1 MYLENDM
8 SIKLQVYKE
17 MRLVPVRFERAKTG
31 APDEAFPDI
40 DDRGHNF
47 KVPAMGI
54 AESKEIRGP
63 VIGLRKSQKI
73 KIKLVREQID
83 HSAPLFITSSDDAV
97 IKVTKPAAGKK
108 LATGKSTIIE
118 LEGGDFAEAN
128 PKSAKIEVRYES
140 KTGPIIYELTAY
152 VFSPLPVFLQPHI
165 VTINNNA
172 GTGGVKPAINVN
184 NVMTQVKALWAAAG
198 VKFVVQPI
206 KEWSVNLPTANK
218 MMWGDINTVLAKMW
232 QANTVNIY
240 VVREI
245 DDALGLGISK
255 AAHTGFGINKPCVFA
270 GEKSG
275 ATIRADT
282 YWWANDV
289 AHELGHFFTLW
300 HPTDD
305 TTPSTNWSQWGREDT
320 WSMRFLMHNYNATF
334 RENPPGDPA
343 DWPAFNDFGYGLESP
358 GKAFRAGL
366 IPLKNV
372 RTGASAGR
380 DGQCSEARTHILKGP
395 GSLY

>member
-1 MYLENDM
+1 MAV
-8 SIKLQVYKE
+8 KLQVYKE

-31 APDEAFPDI
+31 APDEEFPDI

-83 HSAPLFITSSDDAV
+83 HSAPLFISSSDDDV
-97 IKVTKPAAGKK
+97 IKVTKPASGVA

-118 LEGGDFAEAN
+118 LEGGDFAQAN

-172 GTGGVKPAINVN
+172 GTGGVKPAINVD
-184 NVMTQVKALWAAAG
+184 NVMAQVKALWASSG
-198 VKFVVQPI
+198 VKFIVQPS

-218 MMWGDINTVLAKMW
+218 MMWGDVNTVLAKMW

-245 DDALGLGISK
+245 DGALGLGISK

-275 ATIRADT
+275 AIVRADT

-300 HPTDD
+300 HPTDG
-305 TTPSTNWSQWGREDT
+305 PSASNAWKRYDT
-320 WSMRFLMHNYNATF
+320 WSMRFLMHNWNYTGRAG
-334 RENPPGDPA
+334 PPGDPA
-343 DWPAFNDFGYGLESP
+343 DWPTFNNFGYGQYQANQP
-358 GKAFRAGL
+358 FRGGMV
-366 IPLKNV
+366 PLKNV
-372 RTGASAGR
+372 RTGLDKAGR

-395 GSLY
+395 ASLY